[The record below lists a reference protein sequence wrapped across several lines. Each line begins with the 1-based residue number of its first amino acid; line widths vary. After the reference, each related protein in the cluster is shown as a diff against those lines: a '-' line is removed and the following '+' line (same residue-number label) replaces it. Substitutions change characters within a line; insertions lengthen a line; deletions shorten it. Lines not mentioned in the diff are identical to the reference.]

1 MVFGRPVA
9 GVEHLGALEL
19 FGATTGRTQQ
29 VMVIVVVGRGQLKP
43 PAALRQFQ
51 FPQQIQ
57 P

>member
-1 MVFGRPVA
+1 MVFGRPAA

-29 VMVIVVVGRGQLKP
+29 VMVIVVIGRGQLKP